1 MSYTN
6 LGRDKIPEIIKAK
19 GINPINHIAGD
30 DEFESALMD
39 KLQEEVKEFI
49 EDPCKEEMA
58 DIMEVIY
65 AILKQKQYSFD
76 DIEKVRRKKADERGA
91 FNKRIIAHIE

>member
-1 MSYTN
+1 MSYTK
-6 LGRDKIPEIIKAK
+6 LVRDKIPEIMKAK
-19 GINPINHIAGD
+19 GIDPINHIAD
-30 DEFESALMD
+30 DNEFENALMD

-58 DIMEVIY
+58 DIIEVIY

-76 DIEKVRRKKADERGA
+76 DIEKVRKKKIDERGA